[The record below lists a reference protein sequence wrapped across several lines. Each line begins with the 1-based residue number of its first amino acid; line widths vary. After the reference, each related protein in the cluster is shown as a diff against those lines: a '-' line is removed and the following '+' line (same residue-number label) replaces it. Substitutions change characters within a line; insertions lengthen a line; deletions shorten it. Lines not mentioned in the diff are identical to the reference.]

1 MRYSLS
7 SRFRGTLLGAVLGDM
22 LGKSTAI
29 IEHRADSQ
37 WNSLAVVGAQSLIRL
52 GRFDVEDW
60 RFGFSKESI
69 LRQEGVSSLAHAM
82 HLISTKA
89 VIATLPIALFYHE
102 NEINLRQN
110 VQQLVTLWQD
120 DSVGAI
126 MKASLL
132 DGALALGYA
141 IAQALT
147 EKLNAGTLIGQTIA
161 FLGEP
166 HTQVAQHLAQVQTL
180 LEQGAALERA
190 VSELVRDA
198 WPSTPIALAFYCFL
212 STLEDLRLSVL
223 RAVKTGYQPQIT
235 SAITGAL
242 SGAYNSTAGIPS
254 TWRLAG
260 SRRPNAK
267 NLATWGITTE
277 AQMLELSDSLVAVWS
292 GMYDQ
297 AKYSAELTPIVAIAA
312 PRVIRLR

>member
-7 SRFRGTLLGAVLGDM
+7 SRFRGTLLGAALGDI

-29 IEHRADSQ
+29 IEQRSDSQ
-37 WNSLAVVGAQSLIRL
+37 WNRLAVLGAQSLIRL
-52 GRFDVEDW
+52 GRFDLEDW
-60 RFGFSKESI
+60 CDAFGKDSI
-69 LRQEGVSSLAHAM
+69 LGMGAASSLAHAM
-82 HLISTKA
+82 HLVSTKA
-89 VIATLPIALFYHE
+89 IIATLPIALFYHE
-102 NEINLRQN
+102 NEIKLRQN

-120 DSVGAI
+120 GSGGAV
-126 MKASLL
+126 MKAFVL

-141 IAQALT
+141 IAQSLT
-147 EKLNAGTLIGQTIA
+147 EKLNASTLIPQTIA

-180 LEQGAALERA
+180 LEQGASLERA
-190 VSELVRDA
+190 VTELIRYA

-212 STLEDLRLSVL
+212 STVEDLPLSVL

-254 TWRLAG
+254 TWRLTV
-260 SRRPNAK
+260 SRTNAK
-267 NLATWGITTE
+267 PLAAWGITTE

-292 GMYDQ
+292 GIYEQ
-297 AKYSAELTPIVAIAA
+297 GKYSVSLTPIAAIAA
-312 PRVIRLR
+312 PHVIRWR